1 MRKVFILC
9 ILLCG
14 DIVPIEAQEVFKP
27 YIVGFYN
34 LENFYDTIFHGSYD
48 DRTFTPRGSRAYTS
62 AVFNDKVEK
71 LATVISGIG
80 LDISKDGPV
89 LLGVSEV
96 ENATVLKTLLEHP
109 LLAGRNYRFVHYDS
123 RDFRGMDVALVYNP
137 AYFKVE
143 RSRPLFVKIP
153 AGTKDAVYT
162 RDILWVTGNLDG
174 EKIHVFVNHWPSR
187 SGGEKR
193 TKPARMAAALTVR
206 NMIDSLCALDEGLK
220 IIVMGDLND
229 DPPDASIVSGLRAN
243 GRVKTLKP
251 GQLFNPWL
259 SPFKK
264 GYGTLA
270 YQDAWSLFDQI
281 LLSQDFLD
289 TNQTGIHFH
298 KNQIFRPSY
307 LIETVG
313 RYKNYPMR
321 SYSGNTYRGGYSDH
335 FPVYVVLLKRLNR
348 QGGTIRKKVMRY

>member
-1 MRKVFILC
+1 MRKVLILC
-9 ILLCG
+9 ILLHRN
-14 DIVPIEAQEVFKP
+14 IMPIEAQQAFKP

-34 LENFYDTIFHGSYD
+34 LENFYDTIYHGSYD
-48 DRTFTPRGSRAYTS
+48 DRAFTPRGVKTYTS
-62 AVFNDKVEK
+62 AVFKDKVEK

-80 LDISKDGPV
+80 SDITKDGPV
-89 LLGVSEV
+89 ILGISEV
-96 ENATVLKTLLEHP
+96 ENATVLKTLFRHP
-109 LLAGRNYRFVHYDS
+109 LLVKRNCRFVHYDS

-137 AYFKVE
+137 AYFKVK

-153 AGTKDAVYT
+153 AGTKDALYT
-162 RDILWVTGNLDG
+162 RDILWVTGELDG

-193 TKPARMAAALTVR
+193 TKPARMAAAITVR
-206 NMIDSLCALDEGLK
+206 NVIDSLQVHDEGSK

-229 DPPDASIVSGLRAN
+229 DPPDASIVFGLHAN
-243 GRVKTLKP
+243 GQVTELKP

-259 SPFKK
+259 NFFKK

-281 LLSQDFLD
+281 LLSQHFLD
-289 TNQTGIHFH
+289 RTQIAIHFH
-298 KNQIFRPSY
+298 ENHIFRQGY

-348 QGGTIRKKVMRY
+348 EGGTIRKKVMR